1 MSRLDELLSI
11 SRTARWR
18 VTALVVSLLLVA
30 FLGWAFTAKLEE
42 VAIASG
48 EVVPQE
54 QIQTI
59 QHLEG
64 GIIEKIFVTEGAR
77 VAKGESLIQLNLT
90 PFMANKEELEIQQ
103 QALQLKRA
111 RLMAESAGKTELIF
125 DKAYDGYRE
134 KLKKAEQQTFTSRQY
149 KLKNEAAQLKD
160 QKSQR
165 ELDRKQLQ
173 AERSSIVTNLSVLRE
188 KFRISKDLVKDK
200 LTSRLEH
207 LQLSSELKE
216 LQGRLKVIDV
226 SIPRAKSS
234 IEEAENK
241 LKGVQ
246 LNFQNEAQQE
256 LNDVEQAIARTKEA
270 LNRADDQVDRTTIT
284 SPIAGIVKSLKNH
297 TLGGVIQP
305 GQTVMEIVP
314 QSANLVIEV
323 RLNPNDIGFVK
334 DGQAA
339 LVKVNTYDFAR
350 FGGLEGVVKSISAD
364 SLQDEQTGEPYFRVR
379 IQTVESYLGSAEKPL
394 PITAGMQV
402 MADIKTGEK
411 SVIEYLLKP
420 VIMLQHESFR
430 ER

>member
-1 MSRLDELLSI
+1 MSRLDQLLATG
-11 SRTARWR
+11 RTGKWR
-18 VTALVVSLLLVA
+18 LTALAISLLLVA
-30 FLGWAFTAKLEE
+30 FLVWAFTAKLEE
-42 VAIASG
+42 VAIATG

-64 GIIEKIFVTEGAR
+64 GIIEKIFVTEGSH
-77 VAKGESLIQLNLT
+77 VKQGESLIQLNLT

-111 RLMAESAGKTELIF
+111 RLMAEAAGKTELTF
-125 DKAYDGYRE
+125 EKDYDAYRE
-134 KLKKAEQQTFTSRQY
+134 KLKKAEKQTFQSRQY
-149 KLKNEAAQLKD
+149 KLKNEAAQLRD

-226 SIPRAKSS
+226 SIPRAKAA

-284 SPIAGIVKSLKNH
+284 SPISGIVKSLKNH

-314 QSANLVIEV
+314 QSENLVIEV
-323 RLNPNDIGFVK
+323 QLNPNDIGFVSK
-334 DGQAA
+334 GQAA

-350 FGGLEGVVKSISAD
+350 FGGLKGVVKSVSAD
-364 SLQDEQTGEPYFRVR
+364 SLLNEQTGEPYFLVK
-379 IQTVESYLGSAEKPL
+379 IQTEQNFLGTDATQL

-402 MADIKTGEK
+402 IADIKTGEK
-411 SVIEYLLKP
+411 SVIQYLLKP
-420 VIMLQHESFR
+420 VIMLQHESFK